1 MPSMPTQTNR
11 KTRNPLDGVTLETIV
26 TTLSVTLGWEALAAA
41 VPIRCF
47 THEPSVKS
55 SLTFLRRTA
64 WARAKVEALYLR
76 ETRIAQNKH
85 DVQAP

>member
-1 MPSMPTQTNR
+1 MQTQTNR
-11 KTRNPLDGVTLETIV
+11 KTRNPLEGVTLETIV
-26 TTLSVTLGWEALAAA
+26 TTLSATLGWEALAAA
-41 VPIRCF
+41 IPIRCF

-76 ETRIAQNKH
+76 ETRSAQNKH
-85 DVQAP
+85 DLQAP